1 MKKAYIQGSI
11 SEEVDLSEAF
21 LQLVYELKLNES
33 EMLETFVKQ
42 GNMTIDSFLTFCQL
56 NELKIVLD
64 FEADVDSFQ
73 VYYTPLRNLET
84 TSNKIAPETAV
95 IESNGNILEEDPF

>member
-84 TSNKIAPETAV
+84 VKEKAPDNSV
-95 IESNGNILEEDPF
+95 IESNGNAIDEDPF